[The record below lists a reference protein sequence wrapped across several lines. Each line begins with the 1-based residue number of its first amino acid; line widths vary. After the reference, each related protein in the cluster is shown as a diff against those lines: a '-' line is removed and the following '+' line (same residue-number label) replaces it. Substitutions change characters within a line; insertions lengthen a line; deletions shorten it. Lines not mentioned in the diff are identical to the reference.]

1 MKRKFTTLLL
11 LVVFGLSG
19 SLQAQSKKE
28 QIEIL
33 KTRVDS
39 LNTVNSELNIEIKNL
54 SESMLEKNNI
64 INANKDKIASQ
75 SEELKKRNDKINE
88 LMTSNNGLQQTVL
101 MLKDSIDA
109 YKLLIG
115 NLNSNKII
123 DSVYSINRLNNLI
136 MVNEISFRN
145 REKFHSNNL
154 EIRYID
160 TKETYGFN
168 SMTENAFLFISF
180 SSKSLLLKSKTGF
193 DINISV
199 LNEGKIIDNKSYYWI
214 PDYDGNY
221 YIWFPLEKNYFDCII
236 DESNFKIDIKEEKTK
251 ALVSSAIIKY
261 STYCE
266 TD

>member
-1 MKRKFTTLLL
+1 MKISNKY
-11 LVVFGLSG
+11 
-19 SLQAQSKKE
+19 
-28 QIEIL
+28 
-33 KTRVDS
+33 
-39 LNTVNSELNIEIKNL
+39 TVAFCTS
-54 SESMLEKNNI
+54 I
-64 INANKDKIASQ
+64 IFFMTFKSFSQ
-75 SEELKKRNDKINE
+75 EE
-88 LMTSNNGLQQTVL
+88 
-101 MLKDSIDA
+101 A
-109 YKLLIG
+109 A
-115 NLNSNKII
+115 LNSNKII

-221 YIWFPLEKNYFDCII
+221 YIWFPLEKNYFNCITS
-236 DESNFKIDIKEEKTK
+236 ESNFKIDIKEEKTK

-261 STYCE
+261 DTYCE

>member
-54 SESMLEKNNI
+54 SESMIEKNNI

-101 MLKDSIDA
+101 MLKDSIDS
-109 YKLLIG
+109 YKLLIA
-115 NLNSNKII
+115 NLSMNTKRTDEVTWTVKLVSAECGDFCYYDFKDASTGKNITFSWNEEWDEQTGSTYPGIDSESAKII
-123 DSVYSINRLNNLI
+123 SLIIDCANYTESACSKVLNKTFVVKAVKKTREEVIFTGPETLEKTGKI
-136 MVNEISFRN
+136 EDYYEITN
-145 REKFHSNNL
+145 
-154 EIRYID
+154 IRY
-160 TKETYGFN
+160 K
-168 SMTENAFLFISF
+168 
-180 SSKSLLLKSKTGF
+180 
-193 DINISV
+193 
-199 LNEGKIIDNKSYYWI
+199 
-214 PDYDGNY
+214 
-221 YIWFPLEKNYFDCII
+221 
-236 DESNFKIDIKEEKTK
+236 
-251 ALVSSAIIKY
+251 
-261 STYCE
+261 
-266 TD
+266 